1 RHSRIRPGAASRRGS
16 AHGRARPATEAAI
29 GISAHAVAT
38 VDDAFELA
46 DRSRQLT
53 GNLEIDIAGDAEAFL
68 DPGGHEAVEAFEFD
82 GADAF
87 AGLDF
92 DGHLVHPTRAG
103 EDELEVR
110 AENGELEEHGFDI
123 GRVDVDSADDHQ
135 IVRAAGD
142 ARDAAEV
149 RAGGAR
155 QQGREIVGAVPDD

>member
-1 RHSRIRPGAASRRGS
+1 GDGPAAVGDVDAGEDDSGMRISLDHAFGRRRDLRHSRARPGAAARRGS
-16 AHGRARPATEAAI
+16 AFGRTRAAAEAAI

-68 DPGGHEAVEAFEFD
+68 DPGVHEAVEAFEFD
-82 GADAF
+82 SADAF

-110 AENGELEEHGFDI
+110 GEDGELEEHGFDI
-123 GRVDVDSADDHQ
+123 
-135 IVRAAGD
+135 
-142 ARDAAEV
+142 
-149 RAGGAR
+149 
-155 QQGREIVGAVPDD
+155 

>member
-1 RHSRIRPGAASRRGS
+1 MCVTAGSDPVLPRAGARRAAG
-16 AHGRARPATEAAI
+16 GPETEAAI
-29 GISAHAVAT
+29 GISAHAVAA

-46 DRSRQLT
+46 DRARQLT
-53 GNLEIDIAGDAEAFL
+53 GNLEVDIAGDAEAFL

-92 DGHLVHPTRAG
+92 DGHLVHSARAG

-110 AENGELEEHGFDI
+110 AEDGELEEHGFDI

-142 ARDAAEV
+142 ARDAAE
-149 RAGGAR
+149 
-155 QQGREIVGAVPDD
+155 